1 MLTSLDIIQMLYYA
15 ENYLVFLSAGYASTV
30 MENGAL

>member
-1 MLTSLDIIQMLYYA
+1 MLYYA
-15 ENYLVFLSAGYASTV
+15 ENYLVFLSVGYVSIV